1 MHMSDKSE
9 FMFVNGNLV
18 VFLQADCYSFREVH
32 QSVEMEM
39 KKIVFA
45 ALAILVATP
54 AFAQGRDGVRI
65 SAARA
70 SAIHACSVAA
80 YTKTYP
86 EYYLSIDKIYYY
98 RACMTED
105 GQVE

>member
-1 MHMSDKSE
+1 
-9 FMFVNGNLV
+9 MFVNGNLV
-18 VFLQADCYSFREVH
+18 VFSRPIAILSAKFIKAWRWK
-32 QSVEMEM
+32 M

-54 AFAQGRDGVRI
+54 AFAQGRNGDRI
-65 SAARA
+65 STARA

-86 EYYLSIDKIYYY
+86 EYYLSTYEILYY
-98 RACMTED
+98 RGCMTEA